1 MSTLSLFLRSLV
13 ITGIISFMTPWFV
26 TGIGFTVLLL
36 VSYIPLWNEFAREG
50 MHAAVEILAVFGNGS
65 PVEGLVAIGLTYS
78 LVNMLFEAVATQRY
92 QKW

>member
-13 ITGIISFMTPWFV
+13 ITGTISFMTPWFV

-36 VSYIPLWNEFAREG
+36 VSCIPLWNEFARDG
-50 MHAAVEILAVFGNGS
+50 MQAAIEILAIFGNGS
-65 PVEGLVAIGLTYS
+65 PIEGLVAIGITYS
-78 LVNMLFEAVATQRY
+78 LVNMLFEAVAAQRY